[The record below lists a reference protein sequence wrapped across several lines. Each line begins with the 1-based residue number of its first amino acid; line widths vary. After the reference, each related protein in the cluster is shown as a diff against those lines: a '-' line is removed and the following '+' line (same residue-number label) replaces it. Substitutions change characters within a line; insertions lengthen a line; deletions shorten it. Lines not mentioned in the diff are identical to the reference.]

1 MSASLSLPATISRVP
16 FSVVFMI
23 LWIVG
28 QPHRLPNKDQSK
40 YRQSGSDLGSPDFEL
55 AAQDPEEQSEHAE
68 CRANQH
74 ERVEHKD
81 ADFDSEGAF
90 LCAEENIRTASA
102 AIIALL
108 HFRVRNQIGNLLVH
122 INLLRRDR
130 AFRLSERARVKGSLS
145 IKHLIDLLEIMIEL
159 VGRRRF
165 EAGQNR
171 EHFLQLVESLPFGGI
186 LSMLPDYGIDL
197 ALSALLPRRERIQ
210 LRLGHNHFL
219 VRPAHRNELAHER

>member
-74 ERVEHKD
+74 ERVEDKD
-81 ADFDSEGAF
+81 ADLDPDAF
-90 LCAEENIRTASA
+90 LCAEENIRPAPA

-108 HFRVRNQIGNLLVH
+108 HFRV
-122 INLLRRDR
+122 
-130 AFRLSERARVKGSLS
+130 
-145 IKHLIDLLEIMIEL
+145 
-159 VGRRRF
+159 
-165 EAGQNR
+165 
-171 EHFLQLVESLPFGGI
+171 
-186 LSMLPDYGIDL
+186 
-197 ALSALLPRRERIQ
+197 
-210 LRLGHNHFL
+210 
-219 VRPAHRNELAHER
+219 